1 MVVWIFQGCSDFH
14 FLTLGRED
22 GRNGGVQHSPFLGVP
37 CIPKAVGGCFFDL
50 LVAEDS
56 FPVVCVSSTFE
67 ARVNDHVHCRDSSDG
82 LSKPGATAA
91 IPLVPEWALI
101 LGESRFEVGNSV
113 IRGVIE

>member
-1 MVVWIFQGCSDFH
+1 M
-14 FLTLGRED
+14 
-22 GRNGGVQHSPFLGVP
+22 QHSPFLGVP

-67 ARVNDHVHCRDSSDG
+67 ARVNDHVHCCDSDR
-82 LSKPGATAA
+82 LSESVATAA